1 MAYVRLKHAL
11 SAAVLAAVD
20 DSREAPTVEA
30 LAACAASD
38 RGASAPVDD
47 LARAAGLTPEEVRRR
62 LLATG
67 VCVEAGDAR
76 LVGLDP
82 LFAPHA
88 AYAARQTAR
97 AADAVRALRGP
108 APQGLSAVVW
118 RAVVLFNA
126 GLFFE
131 CHEYLEHPWRAADPG
146 DRAFYHGLIQA
157 AAGCYHCEKGNV
169 HGTDVVLGKAIA
181 NLRPYAPAAH
191 GIDVA
196 RLLDGLADMR
206 AGALAVPPTLP
217 CGRER
222 LPVIRLAA
230 DPGAVAFGIG

>member
-67 VCVEAGDAR
+67 VCVEAGGAR

-82 LFAPHA
+82 IFASHA

-97 AADAVRALRGP
+97 AADAVRVLRGP

-131 CHEYLEHPWRAADPG
+131 CHEYLERPWRAADRG

-157 AAGCYHCEKGNV
+157 AAGCYHFEKGNV
-169 HGTDVVLGKAIA
+169 HGTDALLAKAIV

-196 RLLDGLADMR
+196 GLLDGLADVR
-206 AGALAVPPTLP
+206 AGALAVPPRLP
-217 CGRER
+217 HGR

-230 DPGAVAFGIG
+230 DPGAVSSGIG